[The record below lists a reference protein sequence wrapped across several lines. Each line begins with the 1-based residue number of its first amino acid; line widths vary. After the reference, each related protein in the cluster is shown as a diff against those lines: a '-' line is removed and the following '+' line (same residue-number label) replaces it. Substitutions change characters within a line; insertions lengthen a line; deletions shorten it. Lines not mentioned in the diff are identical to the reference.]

1 MPKNTV
7 LSVENLTVRIGRR
20 QAVTAVSDVS
30 FDIKRGECFALVGE
44 SGCGKSLT
52 ALSLMRL
59 LPEGVFVSQGRVKMG
74 GQDLMRLT

>member
-30 FDIKRGECFALVGE
+30 FDIKLGECFALVG
-44 SGCGKSLT
+44 
-52 ALSLMRL
+52 
-59 LPEGVFVSQGRVKMG
+59 
-74 GQDLMRLT
+74 